1 MIKKMNFI
9 KLRTMD
15 NIPIKLIFFSWII
28 LAFTNCGVFNTLKY
42 DFALMEISETKN
54 SMDYGE
60 LSFADS
66 LIDISFT
73 INKKEISF
81 SLRNLSSNTLKINW
95 DETLYISEGNTGK
108 VMHGGIKYIDRN
120 MFQPPSV
127 IPKGTVHNDVIVPTD
142 NVYWRDGMYGRTV
155 SIAGKWEERELFPHF
170 VSVSEQENIISKLM
184 GSEFTIYMPIQVK
197 GITQE
202 YNFKFKVINVAD
214 SKAYVPVKLTQPTK
228 IDTEIATSKKLIISE
243 VGITADID
251 GNQYPIFQIGTNIWM
266 AGNLRVTRFNNGDQI
281 TEIISDNKWSNTRK
295 PAWSMYDNLL
305 KYGKPLGYLY
315 NGNAALD
322 ERNICPSGWH
332 VPTDSDWEN
341 LIKTLGGSKEAGI
354 KLRAAKGW
362 LPTMNGSN
370 VSGLKLLPS
379 GSRNENGQFYGAG
392 KVGVWWSS
400 TNDPSGVKL
409 FTRTLSNDKQEVIKF
424 AANPKI
430 GAYVR
435 CIRD

>member
-1 MIKKMNFI
+1 MIKKMNFK
-9 KLRTMD
+9 KLRTIGK
-15 NIPIKLIFFSWII
+15 IPFKLIFSIWII

-42 DFALMEISETKN
+42 DFALMEVSGTKN

-60 LSFADS
+60 LTFVDS
-66 LIDISFT
+66 LLDISFT
-73 INKKEISF
+73 VRQADISF

-95 DETLYISEGNTGK
+95 DETLYIIEGNTGK
-108 VMHGGIKYIDRN
+108 VMHGGIKYIDKN

-142 NVYWRDGMYGRTV
+142 NVYWENSSSLSG
-155 SIAGKWEERELFPHF
+155 WEKRALFPQY
-170 VSVSEQENIISKLM
+170 VSLFKQVDIIKKFK

-214 SKAYVPVKLTQPTK
+214 SKSYVPVKLTQPTK
-228 IDTEIATSKKLIISE
+228 IDNEIATSKKLIISE

-295 PAWSMYDNLL
+295 TAWSMYDNSL
-305 KYGKPLGYLY
+305 KFGKPLGYLY
-315 NGNAALD
+315 NGNAVLD

-354 KLRAAKGW
+354 KLRATKGW
-362 LPTMNGSN
+362 LPTMNGTN

>member
-1 MIKKMNFI
+1 MNFI

-15 NIPIKLIFFSWII
+15 NIPIKLIFFIWII

-60 LSFADS
+60 LSFVDS

-202 YNFKFKVINVAD
+202 YNFNFKIINVAD
-214 SKAYVPVKLTQPTK
+214 SKSYVPVKLTQPTK
-228 IDTEIATSKKLIISE
+228 SNNEIANYQQLIINE
-243 VGITADID
+243 VGTTADID
-251 GNQYPIFQIGTNIWM
+251 GNQYPIFQIGRNIWM

-281 TEIISDNKWSNTRK
+281 TEIIKDEKWSNTRK
-295 PAWSMYDNLL
+295 AAWSMYDNSL

-315 NGNAALD
+315 NGNAALN

-332 VPTDSDWEN
+332 IPTDSDWEN
-341 LIKTLGGSKEAGI
+341 LIKTLGGPKEAGI
-354 KLRAAKGW
+354 KLRATKGW
-362 LPTMNGSN
+362 LPTMNGTN

-400 TNDPSGVKL
+400 TNEPSGVKL
-409 FTRTLSNDKQEVIKF
+409 FTRTLSNDKQEVLKF

>member
-1 MIKKMNFI
+1 MNFI

-15 NIPIKLIFFSWII
+15 NIPIKLIFFIWII

-60 LSFADS
+60 LSFVDS

-184 GSEFTIYMPIQVK
+184 GSEFTIYMPVQVK

-202 YNFKFKVINVAD
+202 YNFNFKIINVAD
-214 SKAYVPVKLTQPTK
+214 SKSYVPVKLTQPTK
-228 IDTEIATSKKLIISE
+228 SNNEIATYKQLIINE
-243 VGITADID
+243 LGTTADID
-251 GNQYPIFQIGTNIWM
+251 GNQYPIFQIGRNIWM
-266 AGNLRVTRFNNGDQI
+266 AGNVRVTRFNNGDQI
-281 TEIISDNKWSNTRK
+281 TEIIKDEKWSNTRK
-295 PAWSMYDNLL
+295 AAWSMYDNSL

-332 VPTDSDWEN
+332 IPTDSDWEN

-354 KLRAAKGW
+354 KLRATKGW
-362 LPTMNGSN
+362 LPTMNGTN
-370 VSGLKLLPS
+370 VSGMKLLPS

>member
-1 MIKKMNFI
+1 
-9 KLRTMD
+9 MD
-15 NIPIKLIFFSWII
+15 NIPIKLIFSIWII

-60 LSFADS
+60 LSFVDS

-202 YNFKFKVINVAD
+202 YNFNFKIINVAD
-214 SKAYVPVKLTQPTK
+214 SKSYVPVKLTQPTK
-228 IDTEIATSKKLIISE
+228 SNNEIANYQQLIINE
-243 VGITADID
+243 VGTTADID
-251 GNQYPIFQIGTNIWM
+251 GNQYPIFQIGRNIWM

-281 TEIISDNKWSNTRK
+281 TEIIKDEKWSNTRK
-295 PAWSMYDNLL
+295 AAWSMYDNSL

-341 LIKTLGGSKEAGI
+341 LIKTLGGPKEAGI
-354 KLRAAKGW
+354 KLRATKGW
-362 LPTMNGSN
+362 LPTMNGTN

-400 TNDPSGVKL
+400 TNDLSGVKL